1 MQARSTSSSRIAAH
15 SLAAVTLA
23 ALFLAQSGGLAP
35 ARASTPPVQSDPS
48 PGDEGGAEGEGCGTW
63 HASPSLA
70 DSGLSVVFGSFL
82 DSKLLGGT
90 PDWHRLQSQ
99 SPCTPAQSI
108 WGRERFFRE
117 GSRQPLTT
125 SHPDAVAHW
134 KAMNWHAR
142 ARIQA
147 GGGPNSDSVF
157 NQNDFLV
164 INDTD
169 TGAARR
175 TWTRFADYAP
185 PASGVA
191 ATSGQRIRFRAN
203 FTVDAQIV
211 LDRRRP
217 DCPGVQ
223 SACALADAS
232 AEAVLSID
240 GSWLN
245 GAKGE
250 EFKRVFETVERRHAK
265 SHVKTQN
272 FCTEGTVTQTTSS
285 QIQFGLFYP
294 TGAGLSW
301 TYDRSRTVNAPLEDL
316 YDSGLHKA
324 PLKVEV
330 EFCKTTTSTE
340 PIQASISLVTDGS
353 VFASINRGTWAEGVA
368 SAQLSMLEIDIF
380 SGCIDCGSWQE
391 PSPGPLPNP

>member
-1 MQARSTSSSRIAAH
+1 MQARSTSSSRNAAH
-15 SLAAVTLA
+15 SLSVVALA
-23 ALFLAQSGGLAP
+23 ALFLAQSGGIAP
-35 ARASTPPVQSDPS
+35 AAASTPPVQSDPS
-48 PGDEGGAEGEGCGTW
+48 LGDEGGAQGQGCGTW
-63 HASPSLA
+63 HASPNLE
-70 DSGLSVVFGSFL
+70 DSGLEVVFGWFL
-82 DSKLLGGT
+82 DSKLVGGT
-90 PDWHRLQSQ
+90 PDWHRLESQ

-125 SHPDAVAHW
+125 SHPDAVADW

-142 ARIQA
+142 AQIQA
-147 GGGPNSDSVF
+147 GGGPNADSVF

-164 INDTD
+164 INDTE

-175 TWTRFADYAP
+175 TWTRYANFAP

-191 ATSGQRIRFRAN
+191 ATSGQRIRFRATI
-203 FTVDAQIV
+203 TVDAQIV

-217 DCPGVQ
+217 NCPGVQ

-240 GSWLN
+240 GSWRN

-250 EFKRVFETVERRHAK
+250 EFERVFETVARRHAK

-272 FCTEGTVTQTTSS
+272 FCTEGTVSETTTS
-285 QIQFGLFYP
+285 QIEFSVFYP
-294 TGAGLSW
+294 KGAGLSW
-301 TYDRSRTVNAPLEDL
+301 SYDHSRTITAPLSDL
-316 YDSGLHKA
+316 YDSGRERA
-324 PLKVEV
+324 PLRVEV

-340 PIQASISLVTDGS
+340 PIQTSISLVTVWS
-353 VFASINRGTWAEGVA
+353 VFAAINKGTWAEGVA
-368 SAQLSMLEIDIF
+368 SAELSKLEIDVF

>member
-1 MQARSTSSSRIAAH
+1 MPIEVVRHASALDFIFNDRRSL
-15 SLAAVTLA
+15 SLSAVTLA

-48 PGDEGGAEGEGCGTW
+48 PGDEGGAQGEGCGTW
-63 HASPSLA
+63 HASPNLA
-70 DSGLSVVFGSFL
+70 DSGLEVVFGWFL
-82 DSKLLGGT
+82 DSRLVGGT

-117 GSRQPLTT
+117 GSRRPLTT
-125 SHPDAVAHW
+125 SHPD
-134 KAMNWHAR
+134 
-142 ARIQA
+142 
-147 GGGPNSDSVF
+147 
-157 NQNDFLV
+157 
-164 INDTD
+164 
-169 TGAARR
+169 
-175 TWTRFADYAP
+175 
-185 PASGVA
+185 
-191 ATSGQRIRFRAN
+191 
-203 FTVDAQIV
+203 
-211 LDRRRP
+211 
-217 DCPGVQ
+217 
-223 SACALADAS
+223 ALADAS

-250 EFKRVFETVERRHAK
+250 EFKRVFETVARRHAK

-272 FCTEGTVTQTTSS
+272 FCTEGTVTETTSS
-285 QIQFGLFYP
+285 QIQFGIFYP

-301 TYDRSRTVNAPLEDL
+301 TYDRSRTVNAPLEDQ
-316 YDSGLHKA
+316 YDSGLIKA

-353 VFASINRGTWAEGVA
+353 VFASINKGTWAEGAA
-368 SAQLSMLEIDIF
+368 SAQLSMLEIHVF